1 MLLTHKRINKLST
14 CSKNNPKININK
26 SEIKAKSR
34 NNINIVNELDKNP
47 LITITLQHR
56 KIPAS
61 FLRQS

>member
-34 NNINIVNELDKNP
+34 NNINIVNLTPKSN
-47 LITITLQHR
+47 L
-56 KIPAS
+56 KK
-61 FLRQS
+61 